1 MAFKVKIRYY
11 LELLKP
17 EAMRFLGST
26 ENKISNDKH
35 GENLSYLEITEV
47 VSVHCN
53 FFNNDDQSVFYT
65 SVPNKQF
72 GGLLEILPTK
82 SIFIKIFILELLCIK
97 VWFADQNSQQLKNR
111 RYNKSNFSK

>member
-1 MAFKVKIRYY
+1 MAFKVKTRYY

-17 EAMRFLGST
+17 EAMKFLGST
-26 ENKISNDKH
+26 ENKISNDKND
-35 GENLSYLEITEV
+35 ENLPYVEITEV

-53 FFNNDDQSVFYT
+53 FFNNDDQRVFYT

-82 SIFIKIFILELLCIK
+82 SIFIKIFILEFLCIK
-97 VWFADQNSQQLKNR
+97 VWLQIKIVS
-111 RYNKSNFSK
+111 S

>member
-1 MAFKVKIRYY
+1 MK
-11 LELLKP
+11 
-17 EAMRFLGST
+17 FLGST

-35 GENLSYLEITEV
+35 DENLPYLEITEV

-53 FFNNDDQSVFYT
+53 FFNNAHQSVFYT

-82 SIFIKIFILELLCIK
+82 SIFIKIFILEFLCIK